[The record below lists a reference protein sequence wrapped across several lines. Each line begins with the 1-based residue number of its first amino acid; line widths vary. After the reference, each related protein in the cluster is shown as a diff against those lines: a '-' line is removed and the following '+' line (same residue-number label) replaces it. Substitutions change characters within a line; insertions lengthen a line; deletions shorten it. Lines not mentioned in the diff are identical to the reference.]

1 MMDPKMTMEVPE
13 QVPEFGEK
21 SIDQVEKAIST
32 FMESANKSVAAVPS
46 PMTDVAKQ
54 ALAITEANLMASF
67 DHARKLLH
75 AKDINEVM
83 QLQSEFLRN
92 QFGTATEQFKKM
104 TGGATSTAEEAL
116 KEKPDLI

>member
-92 QFGTATEQFKKM
+92 QFGTATEQ
-104 TGGATSTAEEAL
+104 L